1 MAEQIKFDDRLFL
14 RGEKVLFDNG
24 TEDAIIE
31 SRNGT
36 LVIKGNL
43 VVDGTTTS
51 VNTINTE
58 IAYSDLDLEGD
69 QISDAHDYVMTLVI
83 NKLINN

>member
-1 MAEQIKFDDRLFL
+1 MSKILSDQGGKYTVPYKGSEIKEIPSNMSKMKQLDEMANKLVPQILHK
-14 RGEKVLFDNG
+14 
-24 TEDAIIE
+24 IY
-31 SRNGT
+31 
-36 LVIKGNL
+36 
-43 VVDGTTTS
+43 
-51 VNTINTE
+51 NTINTE

>member
-1 MAEQIKFDDRLFL
+1 MSKILSDQGGKYTVPYKGSEVKEIPSNMSKMKQLDEMANKLVPQILHK
-14 RGEKVLFDNG
+14 
-24 TEDAIIE
+24 IY
-31 SRNGT
+31 
-36 LVIKGNL
+36 
-43 VVDGTTTS
+43 
-51 VNTINTE
+51 NTINTE

>member
-1 MAEQIKFDDRLFL
+1 MSKILSDQGGKYTVPYKGSEIKEIPNNMSKMKQLDEMANKLVPQIMHK
-14 RGEKVLFDNG
+14 
-24 TEDAIIE
+24 IY
-31 SRNGT
+31 S
-36 LVIKGNL
+36 
-43 VVDGTTTS
+43 
-51 VNTINTE
+51 TINTE